1 MGLDKFIVACSQNH
15 IKQLHPK
22 DPLGPSNLGFS
33 WVVSSPPTLIFI
45 HSRVGGAGN
54 LKETIETLAEL
65 GDQLE
70 REQPSIA
77 AGTKSN
83 YKVSENM
90 EGTNDRSSGSRKGKI
105 GKRS

>member
-1 MGLDKFIVACSQNH
+1 M
-15 IKQLHPK
+15 
-22 DPLGPSNLGFS
+22 
-33 WVVSSPPTLIFI
+33 IFI